1 MAESTTWPRPVRSA
15 LCSAASA
22 PMQANIAASE
32 SPIEMPA
39 RAGGR
44 SGSPVT
50 YRRPPIAS
58 PIEPYPARGAYGPV
72 WPKPVTRVMISP
84 GLVSHSAS

>member
-1 MAESTTWPRPVRSA
+1 MAESTTWPRPDRSRS
-15 LCSAASA
+15 CSAASV
-22 PMQANIAASE
+22 PMQAYAAASE

-44 SGSPVT
+44 SGSPST

-58 PIEPYPARGAYGPV
+58 PTEPNPARGAYGPV
-72 WPKPVTRVMISP
+72 WPKPVTRVSTIR
-84 GLVSHSAS
+84 GLIPASTS